1 MTVKG
6 VVRYLIG
13 IALAILLLS
22 LVCPLIGIPRVQ
34 LFPPG
39 FAYGNATG
47 RTNGVVTNKRKA
59 PTSNPFHVGEHMSL
73 IDYAFRAPY
82 TPLLLGSQKSEPNHV
97 YTGTVKVANENYD
110 HFQIGQ
116 IVPVKYEKT
125 YPVISGIDLPEAG
138 RSGASSSSLLSSW
151 IGWTLAFLVLGY
163 VIAPWLERLFLRE
176 SY

>member
-6 VVRYLIG
+6 VVRYIIG
-13 IALAILLLS
+13 VALAILLLS
-22 LVCPLIGIPRVQ
+22 FLCPLIGIPRAQ
-34 LFPPG
+34 IFPPG
-39 FAYGNATG
+39 FAYANATG
-47 RTNGVVTNKRKA
+47 RTKGVVTSKRTA

-82 TPLLLGSQKSEPNHV
+82 TPLFLGPQKSEPDHL
-97 YTGTVKVANENYD
+97 YTGTVKVANENYE

-116 IVPVKYEKT
+116 TVPVKYETT
-125 YPVISGIDLPEAG
+125 YPVISGIDVPEAG
-138 RSGASSSSLLSSW
+138 RSGASSSGLLSSW